1 MDLDGIRDRKNDLTS
16 LNKTP
21 YDEKV
26 ANIVSDYYNFTNA
39 LMDIA
44 KKKGATETEIDAI
57 LDMQSKSS
65 HRNGERRTYR
75 DLVDKRFDITKV
87 IRIERSADKNDIAN
101 KWCDLS
107 LGTISNLFDQGIE
120 DALKT
125 LAKEV
130 KISKNIHAP
139 YNELDLFI
147 SNVKKQNANHR
158 LIQSAEKV
166 KTTLQ
171 NPKEKLA

>member
-1 MDLDGIRDRKNDLTS
+1 M
-16 LNKTP
+16 
-21 YDEKV
+21 
-26 ANIVSDYYNFTNA
+26 
-39 LMDIA
+39 
-44 KKKGATETEIDAI
+44 
-57 LDMQSKSS
+57 KSI
-65 HRNGERRTYR
+65 
-75 DLVDKRFDITKV
+75 ITK
-87 IRIERSADKNDIAN
+87 ICKFAN
-101 KWCDLS
+101 KWCDFS
-107 LGTISNLFDQGIE
+107 LGTISNLFDQRIE

-130 KISKNIHAP
+130 KISKNIHAA

-147 SNVKKQNANHR
+147 SSVKKQNANHR